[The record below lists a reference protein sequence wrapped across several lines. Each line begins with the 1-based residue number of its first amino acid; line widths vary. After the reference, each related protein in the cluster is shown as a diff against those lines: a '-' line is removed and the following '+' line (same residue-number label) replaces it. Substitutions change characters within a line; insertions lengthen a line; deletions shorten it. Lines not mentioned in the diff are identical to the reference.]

1 MNRLLILPLLLLLAG
16 CSNQTARQTYKHQAA
31 LYNGASLGIFA
42 ADVAGKLP
50 ADAKSDVVKYQDAAR
65 ARLLEAR
72 AWLVAN
78 PALADV
84 PGVVPPS
91 LDLTKAAVDVL
102 RKYVRRYLIGLPP
115 LVPMDVPGQVEA
127 E

>member
-1 MNRLLILPLLLLLAG
+1 MLSGLVG
-16 CSNQTARQTYKHQAA
+16 CSNLTPNQQYRHSAA
-31 LYNGASLGIFA
+31 IYNGASLGIFA

-50 ADAKSDVVKYQDAAR
+50 AEAKADVVKYQDAAR
-65 ARLLEAR
+65 DRLLEAR

-102 RKYVRRYLIGLPP
+102 RRYVRRYLIGLPP